1 LNDKEIALIIHNSSG
16 NFQSDFV
23 KAVWNISVPGGFSLK
38 VLPAEG
44 ADKFSAYNSAMK
56 NSDAKYKIY
65 LDENAVIANKNFLY
79 DVIKIFESDEKI
91 GVIGTSG
98 AVELSTHGICL
109 SSAKRCGK
117 ILRGLKTI

>member
-23 KAVWNISVPGGFSLK
+23 KAVWNISVPGGFSVK
-38 VLPAEG
+38 VLPAE
-44 ADKFSAYNSAMK
+44 
-56 NSDAKYKIY
+56 
-65 LDENAVIANKNFLY
+65 
-79 DVIKIFESDEKI
+79 
-91 GVIGTSG
+91 G